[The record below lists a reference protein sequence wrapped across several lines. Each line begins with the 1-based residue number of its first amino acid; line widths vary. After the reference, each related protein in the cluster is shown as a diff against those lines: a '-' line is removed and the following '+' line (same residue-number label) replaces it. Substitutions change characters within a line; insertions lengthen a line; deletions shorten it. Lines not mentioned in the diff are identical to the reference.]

1 MVASSEFT
9 NLFSP
14 LAISA
19 GKSELQL
26 RNRIVVPGHNSV
38 FMTVTGPPTDRIHQ
52 YWLTKAQG
60 GAAMI
65 ITHLHDVAPRS
76 TEAENPTLLLD
87 ESIEQYK
94 KISNSLHAEG
104 TKFLIQL
111 NHVGGEGSS
120 RLNGGALLAPSAIRP
135 TRNQLLPT
143 AGETPHEMDLENI
156 ERIVAAFREAASR
169 ASQADFDGVEIQ
181 AEVSFLIAQF
191 MSPQRNLRADQY
203 GGSFKNRMRFAKEVI
218 SAVRQGLGNDKV
230 IGIRISGDE
239 FLKGGINQE
248 EAVLIAKEL
257 ESTGILDLIH
267 VGAGPGGSAHIP
279 PTYHRAGSFA
289 YLSEGIRRAVALPVL
304 SSQRINDPSIA
315 EHMLREGISDLVAM
329 NRAIMADPEM
339 PLKAMQGRVDEIR
352 HCIACNECI
361 SRNQAGMPIACTMNA
376 EMGRE
381 ASMPVTPAR
390 ITKNVMIVGG
400 GPAGLECARVAA
412 LRGHNVTLFE
422 KNSKLGGQALIA
434 ARAPGREDFDEV
446 YRYFSRQMELL
457 GVQVNTNFKVTTD
470 TITATGPNVIVIATG
485 SVSPTGEHPGGT
497 VEIATVRQV
506 LSGEIDCSN
515 FNKILIVDEDH
526 SIKALSAADFLSN
539 LDCDVE
545 LLTGALYAGAQT
557 EFGTL
562 QMVYERVLKKS
573 VIIRPLTAI
582 SMVDGRTVV
591 AINVLSE
598 EETPIPDVDL
608 IVTAGLSVAE
618 DSLYH
623 ASLGLVDEIYLI
635 GDALAPRKMI
645 DAILDGARTARQ
657 I

>member
-14 LAISA
+14 LVISA
-19 GKSELQL
+19 GNSELQL

-38 FMTVTGPPTDRIHQ
+38 FMTVTGPPTERIHQ
-52 YWLTKAQG
+52 YWLTKARG

-76 TEAENPTLLLD
+76 TEAENPTILLD
-87 ESIEQYK
+87 ESIELYK
-94 KISNSLHAEG
+94 KISNSLHAED

-143 AGETPHEMDLENI
+143 AGETPHEMDLESI

-191 MSPQRNLRADQY
+191 MSPQRNLRTDQY

-218 SAVRQGLGNDKV
+218 SAVRQGLGMNKL

-239 FLKGGINQE
+239 FLKGGIDQE
-248 EAVLIAKEL
+248 QAILIAEEL
-257 ESTGILDLIH
+257 ESTGDLDLVH

-289 YLSEGIRRAVALPVL
+289 YLSEGIRRAIRLPVL

-339 PLKAMQGRVDEIR
+339 PLKAMQGRKDEIR

-381 ASMPVTPAR
+381 ASMPITPAT
-390 ITKNVMIVGG
+390 ISKNVMIVGG

-412 LRGHNVTLFE
+412 LRGHTVNLFE
-422 KNSKLGGQALIA
+422 KNKELGGQALIA

-446 YRYFSRQMELL
+446 RRYFSRQMELL
-457 GVQVNTNFKVTTD
+457 SVQVNTNFNVTTD
-470 TITATGPNVIVIATG
+470 TISEVDPHVLVVATG
-485 SVSPTGEHPGGT
+485 SVSPTEGYLYGA

-506 LSGEIDCSN
+506 LSGETDCSN

-526 SIKALSAADFLSN
+526 SIQALSAADFLSDLN
-539 LDCDVE
+539 CEVE
-545 LLTGALYAGAQT
+545 LLTGAFYAGAQT

-573 VIIRPLTAI
+573 VNIRPLTSI
-582 SMVDGRTVV
+582 RMVDGRTIVTT
-591 AINVLSE
+591 NVLNG
-598 EETPIPDVDL
+598 EETPIPDIDL
-608 IVTAGLSVAE
+608 IVTAGLSIAE
-618 DSLYH
+618 DSLYRT
-623 ASLGLVDEIYLI
+623 ATSLVDQIHLI
-635 GDALAPRKMI
+635 GDAFAPRKMI

>member
-1 MVASSEFT
+1 
-9 NLFSP
+9 
-14 LAISA
+14 
-19 GKSELQL
+19 
-26 RNRIVVPGHNSV
+26 
-38 FMTVTGPPTDRIHQ
+38 
-52 YWLTKAQG
+52 
-60 GAAMI
+60 
-65 ITHLHDVAPRS
+65 
-76 TEAENPTLLLD
+76 
-87 ESIEQYK
+87 
-94 KISNSLHAEG
+94 
-104 TKFLIQL
+104 
-111 NHVGGEGSS
+111 
-120 RLNGGALLAPSAIRP
+120 
-135 TRNQLLPT
+135 
-143 AGETPHEMDLENI
+143 
-156 ERIVAAFREAASR
+156 
-169 ASQADFDGVEIQ
+169 
-181 AEVSFLIAQF
+181 
-191 MSPQRNLRADQY
+191 
-203 GGSFKNRMRFAKEVI
+203 
-218 SAVRQGLGNDKV
+218 LGNDKV

-239 FLKGGINQE
+239 FLKGGIDQD

-361 SRNQAGMPIACTMNA
+361 SRNQAGIPIACTMNA

-381 ASMPVTPAR
+381 ANMLVTPAR
-390 ITKNVMIVGG
+390 VTKDVMIVGG

-434 ARAPGREDFDEV
+434 AKAPGREDFDEV

-457 GVQVNTNFKVTTD
+457 GVKVKTNFKVTTD
-470 TITATGPNVIVIATG
+470 TITAIGPNVIVIATG
-485 SVSPTGEHPGGT
+485 SVSPTGGHPGGT

-515 FNKILIVDEDH
+515 FNKVLIVDEDH

-539 LDCDVE
+539 LDCHVE

-623 ASLGLVDEIYLI
+623 TSLGLVDEIYLI